1 MITNLIQTLTRQHI
15 MVLTDSR
22 YFVPMLIITD
32 IYKGLGWGTIIYFA
46 AISGIDPSL
55 YEALRS
61 TEPEN
66 GNRPSTLHCRV
77 LYRPLSSSS
86 S

>member
-1 MITNLIQTLTRQHI
+1 MTLLDPDNGMITHLIQMITGQHI

-32 IYKGLGWGTIIYFA
+32 IYKDLGWGTIIYFA

-55 YEALRS
+55 YEAAAIDGA
-61 TEPEN
+61 
-66 GNRPSTLHCRV
+66 GNRETAL
-77 LYRPLSSSS
+77 
-86 S
+86 